1 MINEKTLVTV
11 IVYKLTTVIRYDIGL
26 QALHHKQT
34 KSSDRNLAQHEIK
47 LEIYKYNIINMKSI
61 NINILTD
68 FA

>member
-1 MINEKTLVTV
+1 M
-11 IVYKLTTVIRYDIGL
+11 TTVIWYDIGL
-26 QALHHKQT
+26 QALQHKQT

-61 NINILTD
+61 NINTLTD

>member
-1 MINEKTLVTV
+1 MINDETVVTV
-11 IVYKLTTVIRYDIGL
+11 IVYQLITVIWYDIGL
-26 QALHHKQT
+26 QALQHKQT

-61 NINILTD
+61 NINTLTD